1 MAFLVLSAVYNPE
14 NKPIPRTFAEQV
26 DQFLLESMHIEI
38 YGTGAYGEPDTD
50 LIRST

>member
-14 NKPIPRTFAEQV
+14 NKPIPRTFAQQV
-26 DQFLLESMHIEI
+26 YQVLLESVHIEI
-38 YGTGAYGEPDTD
+38 YGTGSYAEPDPD